1 MIVSTYDGDFL
12 RKGLMTFSRY
22 FPKKESIREGSL
34 PFIFWGIAYWHEKS
48 GAIFITYIYHQG

>member
-1 MIVSTYDGDFL
+1 MMVSPYDGDFL

-22 FPKKESIREGSL
+22 FRKKDSTTEGSL
-34 PFIFWGIAYWHEKS
+34 PFIFCDIAYRHEKS